1 MTFLPSAPSRPA
13 VRPLVALFIGLSAAI
28 AHAQGDPPPPDPI
41 AHRHD
46 RCVEPAFRAD
56 DLDVSSEP
64 GGYGIEVQGERH
76 WIALDRRTTFALRL
90 ADGGDAVAQ
99 VKIDRPPAGAFED
112 QARWRLR
119 WLEDVAARAGVAP
132 LRQTLPGNAWLLTLN
147 KPVLTGRAAGL
158 SVLADPRRQAF
169 VQWDWTILPRYAGA
183 QDVATMQGNVW
194 QRLLPCLLA
203 S

>member
-1 MTFLPSAPSRPA
+1 MTPPQPVFRRAIRPIAAACLSA
-13 VRPLVALFIGLSAAI
+13 VALA
-28 AHAQGDPPPPDPI
+28 AHAQSDPPPTDPLV
-41 AHRHD
+41 HRHD

-56 DLDVSSEP
+56 DLDVSTEP

-99 VKIDRPPAGAFED
+99 VKIDRPPAGAFDD

-169 VQWDWTILPRYAGA
+169 VQWDWAILPRYAGA